1 MNENLPDSTKS
12 LLGELDD
19 INSLLNKAMTKAE
32 NLDKHATAIHKMAAS
47 KNPSSVQTQ
56 QIEDEEKVVKPSNWD
71 AAKNAAL
78 QESIKARETEEA
90 LAKDTKQVRQINP
103 KTKKNTKD
111 DNWDDDPF

>member
-19 INSLLNKAMTKAE
+19 INSLLSKAE

-47 KNPSSVQTQ
+47 KNPSSIQTQ
-56 QIEDEEKVVKPSNWD
+56 QIEDEEKVVKPSNWES
-71 AAKNAAL
+71 AKNSAL
-78 QESIKARETEEA
+78 QESIKARETEEV